1 MDKKYLD
8 LFNVQEGQLREVLEI
23 ALQRGGDYADLY
35 FEYTV
40 SNELSLRDG
49 EVNAVSSNIDYGV
62 GIRVVSGDKTGFA
75 FTEQTTLAEM
85 KNAARIAAQIAT
97 LPDSVTNIPAAFTPV
112 KGTNYSPILSPWEDH
127 TITEKMG
134 WLTSLN
140 EKVFAKDSRITK
152 VLERLTDSNT
162 KILF

>member
-8 LFNVQEGQLREVLEI
+8 LFSVQEGQLREVLEI

-85 KNAARIAAQIAT
+85 KNATR
-97 LPDSVTNIPAAFTPV
+97 F
-112 KGTNYSPILSPWEDH
+112 IL
-127 TITEKMG
+127 
-134 WLTSLN
+134 
-140 EKVFAKDSRITK
+140 
-152 VLERLTDSNT
+152 
-162 KILF
+162 